1 VSVRAR
7 AYVYMCVYIYAYM
20 YIVAVAGHEEGAVPV
35 SSSGVGAGDPVI
47 PPTYPEAVR
56 QLLRQR
62 LPAAE
67 LEQVIWERDLC
78 SLTKVSLRG
87 LAALCKGKDEAD
99 ALLKLASSQR
109 RFSAHVQTPAIDIVE
124 LLVALPSCR
133 PALSDLMAVLPAL
146 TPRLYSISS
155 SPLQYDS
162 DRTPAEEEGAA
173 PSTSCLPA
181 SCTLTF
187 VFVLVNRTLP
197 RNGGAGCDIR
207 VAAKDN
213 GEEVEAETNLSTL
226 FHNLTLAR
234 RTARSTPGAVID
246 AHPSADTHGEGVPDS
261 AMHTRTEGETKAVAG
276 GEPEVGE
283 PEAIYRAGLCTGFL
297 RALCHLIPGAGRRDG
312 RRVDSGSEPLPWR
325 GAGLKVALKR
335 ADKFQMPVDP
345 RTPMVL
351 VAFGTGLAPFLGFL
365 WHRRLSPPAQV
376 VCVCV

>member
-1 VSVRAR
+1 MHLNTRAR
-7 AYVYMCVYIYAYM
+7 VHM
-20 YIVAVAGHEEGAVPV
+20 YIVAVAGHEQGEEAPV
-35 SSSGVGAGDPVI
+35 SSSGVGAGDLVI
-47 PPTYPEAVR
+47 PPTYPAAVR

-62 LPAAE
+62 LPAAD

-87 LAALCKGKDEAD
+87 LAALCKGKEEAD

-109 RFSAHVQTPAIDIVE
+109 KFSAHVQTPGIDIVE

-133 PALSDLMAVLPAL
+133 PALSDLMAALPAL

-155 SPLQYDS
+155 SPLQYD
-162 DRTPAEEEGAA
+162 RIPAEEEGAA
-173 PSTSCLPA
+173 PSTSCPPA

-197 RNGGAGCDIR
+197 RNGGAGCDIL
-207 VAAKDN
+207 VAAKEN
-213 GEEVEAETNLSTL
+213 GEGVEEETNLNTL

-234 RTARSTPGAVID
+234 RTARSMPGAGMD
-246 AHPSADTHGEGVPDS
+246 AHPSADTHGEDVPDS
-261 AMHTRTEGETKAVAG
+261 DVHTRTEGEAKAVAE
-276 GEPEVGE
+276 GEAKVGE
-283 PEAIYRAGLCTGFL
+283 PEAIYREGLCTGFL

-312 RRVDSGSEPLPWR
+312 RRDGPLPWR

-365 WHRRLSPPAQV
+365 WHRRLSPPAPV